1 MSNLLHTRQRISELL
16 GIFAWQAKAYTAS
29 GNTDFNKVSEDVLV
43 PLFRLIF
50 TLPDL
55 KNLNTQTKKNFPG
68 IDLADDTA
76 GIAFQVTATSDSQ
89 KIKDSLRTFVEKG
102 FYNKYH
108 RVIFYII
115 TEKKESYPEKAFA
128 DIVQG
133 NFEFDIGTDI
143 IDFRDL
149 VKLCNR
155 FQIDKASKIYRI
167 LEANFGRGD
176 YSVFSDKQ
184 TEPFEEV
191 YLNLVDISFPS
202 KLYTADLLIDR
213 SEIVQNARG
222 ALKMKDPTR
231 AIIRHYILEQLKL
244 DFFSGW
250 HLYKNQLITF
260 HNLHDE
266 DTFLSKIVDEGS
278 IESIDT
284 ESFFVVNGNV
294 DEQAYQLLKRALFEY
309 RVALNNVPGR
319 LVLHKSSN
327 FNAAELSGFKA
338 ATTEMQVQSVDFLT
352 VMDSDSRLFRK
363 GLYPPYR
370 GSHIELDKKTHL
382 LYTRGSVKYYRTQT
396 SLYIPQPL
404 EIRIV
409 ESDESASTLCTEIL
423 GLTKMNWNNTQF
435 DGKYPITIGCSRRV
449 GEVMKYL
456 TEKDPEPQI
465 SYSFY
470 M

>member
-1 MSNLLHTRQRISELL
+1 MGNLLHTRQRISELL

-50 TLPDL
+50 NLPDL
-55 KNLNTQTKKNFPG
+55 KNLNTETKKNFPG

-76 GIAFQVTATSDSQ
+76 GVAFQVTATSDSQ

-102 FYNKYH
+102 FYNKY
-108 RVIFYII
+108 RRLVFYII

-128 DIVQG
+128 GIVQG
-133 NFEFDIGTDI
+133 NFDFNTGTDI

-149 VKLCNR
+149 VRLSNR
-155 FQIDKASKIYRI
+155 FQMDKASKIYRI

-191 YLNLVDISFPS
+191 YLNLVEISFPT

-213 SEIVQNARG
+213 NEIVQNARG
-222 ALKMKDPTR
+222 ALRMKDPTR

-266 DTFLSKIVDEGS
+266 DTFLSKVIDEGS

-294 DEQAYQLLKRALFEY
+294 DEDKERVFKTLLRKTLQEQLYQ
-309 RVALNNVPGR
+309 
-319 LVLHKSSN
+319 
-327 FNAAELSGFKA
+327 
-338 ATTEMQVQSVDFLT
+338 QSVEWQFEEGSLH
-352 VMDSDSRLFRK
+352 F
-363 GLYPPYR
+363 YR
-370 GSHIELDKKTHL
+370 EWKWKK
-382 LYTRGSVKYYRTQT
+382 
-396 SLYIPQPL
+396 
-404 EIRIV
+404 
-409 ESDESASTLCTEIL
+409 D
-423 GLTKMNWNNTQF
+423 
-435 DGKYPITIGCSRRV
+435 
-449 GEVMKYL
+449 
-456 TEKDPEPQI
+456 
-465 SYSFY
+465 
-470 M
+470 

>member
-1 MSNLLHTRQRISELL
+1 MSNLLHTRQRISELS

-55 KNLNTQTKKNFPG
+55 KNLNTETKKNFPG

-89 KIKDSLRTFVEKG
+89 KIKDSLKTFVEKG
-102 FYNKYH
+102 FYNKY
-108 RVIFYII
+108 RRLIFYII
-115 TEKKESYPEKAFA
+115 TEKKESYPQKAFA

-133 NFEFDIGTDI
+133 TFEFNTGTDI

-149 VKLCNR
+149 VRVCNQ
-155 FQIDKASKIYRI
+155 FQMDKASKIYRI

-184 TEPFEEV
+184 TGPSEEV
-191 YLNLVDISFPS
+191 YLNLVEISFPT
-202 KLYTADLLIDR
+202 KLYSADLLIDR
-213 SEIVQNARG
+213 NEIVQNARG

-266 DTFLSKIVDEGS
+266 DTFLSRVIDEGS
-278 IESIDT
+278 IESIET
-284 ESFFVVNGNV
+284 ESFFVVNSNV
-294 DEQAYQLLKRALFEY
+294 DEDKERVFKTLLRKTLQEQLYQQNVEWQFEE
-309 RVALNNVPGR
+309 G
-319 LVLHKSSN
+319 SS
-327 FNAAELSGFKA
+327 LS
-338 ATTEMQVQSVDFLT
+338 
-352 VMDSDSRLFRK
+352 
-363 GLYPPYR
+363 
-370 GSHIELDKKTHL
+370 
-382 LYTRGSVKYYRTQT
+382 
-396 SLYIPQPL
+396 
-404 EIRIV
+404 
-409 ESDESASTLCTEIL
+409 
-423 GLTKMNWNNTQF
+423 
-435 DGKYPITIGCSRRV
+435 
-449 GEVMKYL
+449 
-456 TEKDPEPQI
+456 
-465 SYSFY
+465 
-470 M
+470 